1 MQSKFSLSN
10 RHGAS
15 FLTYENEKS
24 SPLFARPMTT
34 SCQHFI
40 LAATYCRQCLKIAGR
55 FTESN
60 YNFNASMNK
69 LTYLPLSSTFVCEV
83 LYLVVSEQR
92 NGHMHCPQWQLSRL
106 ADRFVVYSIPLFFL
120 LLNQITFSQ

>member
-1 MQSKFSLSN
+1 M
-10 RHGAS
+10 
-15 FLTYENEKS
+15 TYENEKS
-24 SPLFARPMTT
+24 SPFFARPMTT

-69 LTYLPLSSTFVCEV
+69 LTYLPLSVKYFIW
-83 LYLVVSEQR
+83 LLVNSEMET
-92 NGHMHCPQWQLSRL
+92 HALSSM
-106 ADRFVVYSIPLFFL
+106 ATKPAS
-120 LLNQITFSQ
+120 

>member
-24 SPLFARPMTT
+24 SPFFARPMTT
-34 SCQHFI
+34 SCQNFI
-40 LAATYCRQCLKIAGR
+40 LAATYCGQCLKIAGR

-83 LYLVVSEQR
+83 LYLVVS
-92 NGHMHCPQWQLSRL
+92 
-106 ADRFVVYSIPLFFL
+106 
-120 LLNQITFSQ
+120 